1 MPKERPVPSN
11 MTRVSPYPLRSSRT
25 QREIQPESPIQ
36 TQGPGEWEDI
46 KCVICMEPPHN
57 AVLLKCS
64 SFSKGCCTYMC
75 DTSGRHSNCFK
86 QYCRKNR
93 SRSTKAIRCPNC
105 RGEVKETI
113 KVSAARRYLNAKPRC
128 CAFDGCTFSG
138 TYTQIEKHLK
148 ADHPRYSRPLVDP
161 VRERAWDEMQRAAEY
176 TEIMTAAGLPHNTPV
191 HLQLPR
197 HPVIQISVNG
207 VVRNYFFAALTHMPT
222 RVDTQAMG
230 IVPSWTPSLK

>member
-1 MPKERPVPSN
+1 

-25 QREIQPESPIQ
+25 QREIQPESFIH
-36 TQGPGEWEDI
+36 TQGPDEWEDV

-64 SFSKGCCTYMC
+64 SFSKGCRTYMC

-86 QYCRKNR
+86 QYRRKNR
-93 SRSTKAIRCPNC
+93 NRFTKALSCPNC

-113 KVSAARRYLNAKPRC
+113 KVLAARRYFNAKPRS

-148 ADHPRYSRPLVDP
+148 ADHPRFTKPLVDP
-161 VRERAWDEMQRAAEY
+161 VRQREWDEMQRAAEY
-176 TEIMTAAGLPHNTPV
+176 TEIMTAAGLPDNTPV
-191 HLQLPR
+191 DLMHHHQLPPPPR
-197 HPVIQISVNG
+197 PVIQIRVNG
-207 VVRNYFFAALTHMPT
+207 VVWNYFLAASPHMPR
-222 RVDTQAMG
+222 RVDIQAMT
-230 IVPSWTPSLK
+230 IVPSWTPS

>member
-25 QREIQPESPIQ
+25 QRENQAESPIQ
-36 TQGPGEWEDI
+36 NQGPGEWEDI

-64 SFSKGCCTYMC
+64 SFSKGCRTYMC

-86 QYCRKNR
+86 QYWRKNR
-93 SRSTKAIRCPNC
+93 NRFTKAIRCPNC

-113 KVSAARRYLNAKPRC
+113 KVSAARRYFNAKPRS
-128 CAFDGCTFSG
+128 CAFEGCTFSG

-148 ADHPRYSRPLVDP
+148 GDHPRFTRPLVDP
-161 VRERAWDEMQRAAEY
+161 VRQRAWDEMQRAAEY
-176 TEIMTAAGLPHNTPV
+176 TEIMTAAGLPPV
-191 HLQLPR
+191 DLMHLPPQS
-197 HPVIQISVNG
+197 VIQISVNG
-207 VVRNYFFAALTHMPT
+207 VVRNYFFAALPPHMPT
-222 RVDTQAMG
+222 RVDIQAMT
-230 IVPSWTPSLK
+230 IVPSWTPS